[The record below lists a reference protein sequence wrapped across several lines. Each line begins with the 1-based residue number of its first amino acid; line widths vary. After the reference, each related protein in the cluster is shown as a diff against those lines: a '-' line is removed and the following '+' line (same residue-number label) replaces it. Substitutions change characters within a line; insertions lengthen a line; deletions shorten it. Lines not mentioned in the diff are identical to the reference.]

1 MAPSGSVI
9 AAIAELKAGDFQSRW
24 EIAKQLRELG
34 LEAVPALIDLMHD
47 QSVDWEIRWFAV
59 RILGEFD
66 QPPVVMA
73 LAQLL
78 ATSEDEA
85 LREMATAALAQIGAS
100 AVSVLANL
108 LAEEAHRSAAVC
120 ALARIR
126 TAATVEPLLTVVEDR
141 DGLIRSQAIEALGSF
156 RDRRIPPVLVKAL
169 TDPVASVRLEAIAT
183 LGRRKDLAES
193 FNLVEQL
200 QARLWDLNPAVC
212 TQAAIALGRLGTPAA
227 GEALY
232 QVLCRPHTPEPLQT
246 EIVKALGWISSERT
260 VANLIAAF
268 STASATV
275 QPEILRALANVKE
288 TPLKTEVVDVLM
300 VWLSQ
305 PQLSEASQQALI
317 MTLARLGDLRA
328 ISALIQQLAQPQKRI
343 YLHAIAAL
351 KQLGAA
357 AALRQMQQMQQQPD
371 LPLDLKHGI
380 QSALEEW

>member
-126 TAATVEPLLTVVEDR
+126 TAATIKPLLTVVEDR

-232 QVLCRPHTPEPLQT
+232 QVLSRPHTPEPLQT

-268 STASATV
+268 GTASATV

-288 TPLKTEVVDVLM
+288 TALKTEVVDVLM

-305 PQLSEASQQALI
+305 PQLTEASQQALI